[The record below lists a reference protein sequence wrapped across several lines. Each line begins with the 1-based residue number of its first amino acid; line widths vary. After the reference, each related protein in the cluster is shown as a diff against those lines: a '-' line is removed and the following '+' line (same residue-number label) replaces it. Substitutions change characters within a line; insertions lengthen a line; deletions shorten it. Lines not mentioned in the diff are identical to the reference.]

1 MDIIR
6 SIKCLIP
13 EFHAFSADDRGY
25 HVGATWTDDQGLR
38 DYHNVEL
45 KYTRNSERLA
55 LQGKQQPDGSWL
67 FIEPNGRC
75 HVMSAERAGHFMA
88 QAQAQAQILE
98 QMLQNMNTDGGSG
111 VVDTTAIS
119 M

>member
-1 MDIIR
+1 MDFFR
-6 SIKCLIP
+6 SIKCLVP
-13 EFHAFSADDRGY
+13 EFHAFSAEDKGY

-67 FIEPNGRC
+67 YIEPNGRY
-75 HVMSAERAGHFMA
+75 HVMSADRAAHFMA
-88 QAQAQAQILE
+88 QAQAQAEILE
-98 QMLQNMNTDGGSG
+98 QMLQNMNTEGGSG

-119 M
+119 V